1 MQGRKYLAE
10 LLGTGILVAVVV
22 GSGIMATNLTNDV
35 ALQLLINALST
46 VLALGILI
54 SILAPVSGAHF
65 NPVVTLAE
73 LAFKRISLVDALG
86 YLVAQFAG
94 GACGA
99 ILANL
104 MFKRGAINL
113 SSHSRSGLNLFL
125 GEVVATAGLLLIIHL
140 LNYQKRAN
148 LIPVLV
154 AAWIGSAYFFT
165 SSTSFANPAVTFAR
179 GLSNTFAGIA
189 MRSIPLFILA
199 QVLGATI
206 GTVFALTFK
215 EGVKHE

>member
-10 LLGTGILVAVVV
+10 FLGTGILVAVVV
-22 GSGIMATNLTNDV
+22 GSGIMATNLTRDV
-35 ALQLLINALST
+35 GLQLLINTIST
-46 VLALGILI
+46 VLVLGII
-54 SILAPVSGAHF
+54 IAIFAPISGAHF

-73 LAFKRISLVDALG
+73 LPFKRISLVDALG
-86 YLVAQFAG
+86 YLVAQFVG

-125 GEVVATAGLLLIIHL
+125 GEVVATAGLLLIIQL
-140 LNYQKRAN
+140 MNYQKRAN
-148 LIPVLV
+148 AIPILV
-154 AAWIGSAYFFT
+154 SAWIGSAYFFT

-189 MRSIPLFILA
+189 MRSIPLFIVA
-199 QVLGATI
+199 QMLGGAI
-206 GTVFALTFK
+206 GTLLAIAFK